1 MKPSL
6 MLTAIAALSI
16 CTAATASAADA
27 QAGKS
32 KSGPCAVCHGASGE
46 GKGNNPPIA
55 GLAPPRFVQA
65 INDFKS
71 GKRTSPVMKGYAMK
85 LDDTEAANLAA
96 YYASLKK

>member
-1 MKPSL
+1 MKL
-6 MLTAIAALSI
+6 TLVLTAVAVLSLG
-16 CTAATASAADA
+16 TAATASAADA

-32 KSGPCAVCHGASGE
+32 KSAPCAVCHGAGGE

-55 GLAPPRFVQA
+55 GMAPARFVQA

-71 GKRTSPVMKGYAMK
+71 GKRTSPVMKGYAMQ
-85 LDDTEAANLAA
+85 LDAAEAADLAA